1 MNLRSEVHLSQNELM
16 PEEML
21 PTKERNRVYLTSL
34 VEALKGKQHHRIPDC
49 DLIVHAIAYN
59 EAMDSPTFACIANKA
74 LSTDPLRNFRCVHV
88 LDDGAGCIVERIESI
103 AQACTIKETAP

>member
-1 MNLRSEVHLSQNELM
+1 M

-21 PTKERNRVYLTSL
+21 STEERNRVYLASL

-49 DLIVHAIAYN
+49 DLIVHAVAYN
-59 EAMDSPTFACIANKA
+59 EAMDSQTFACIANKA
-74 LSTDPLRNFRCVHV
+74 LSTDPLRKFRRVYI
-88 LDDGAGCIVERIESI
+88 LDDCAGYVVASIESI